1 MTLDEARAALVTLM
15 VEKSDAAI
23 VAAHRDLDAGDTSLA
38 MNRIY
43 YACFYAAGA
52 VLLRDGRQFV
62 KHKGLKSA
70 VHQYLVN
77 TGRMSAELGTFYDQ
91 AFLNRMAADYD
102 VRSTFSRESCTEA
115 LAGAERFVAE
125 MKRLLTRQDPETR
138 ASG

>member
-15 VEKSDAAI
+15 LEKSDAAMA
-23 VAAHRDLDAGDTSLA
+23 AAHRDLNAGDTALA

-70 VHQYLVN
+70 VHQHLVN
-77 TGRMSAELGTFYDQ
+77 TGRIPAELGAFYDE

-102 VRSTFSRESCTEA
+102 VRSTFDRESCTEA

-125 MKRLLTRQDPETR
+125 MKRLLTQ
-138 ASG
+138 